1 MSTSQAGGS
10 EACCF
15 QGGDGGGDQ
24 GDDGG
29 GRVGQQGFD
38 LSTSSRGRGAATTT
52 RVAMRTTARAWA
64 SAPSWKQ

>member
-1 MSTSQAGGS
+1 MSTSQAGG
-10 EACCF
+10 CF

-29 GRVGQQGFD
+29 CVGQQGLD
-38 LSTSSRGRGAATTT
+38 LSTSSRGQGAATT
-52 RVAMRTTARAWA
+52 RVAMRTMARAWA